1 MRTEGFT
8 NAEFGNSNVWFPN
21 SSTGC
26 AAATGCRP
34 CRPAASGR
42 RPRRPAA
49 SGCRPCRPKNPAA
62 SIYGGWVRVLSGGS
76 KWPSAPPTGSAAPQS
91 ARNLRIRRLRPLQF
105 MAADSRRLNPRQ
117 QVAVGTADRQQ
128 VAVGPA
134 DRSILSMKRAT
145 SCMAARAVWAYNGGT
160 GSGKGFRTRRQL
172 ERSPFFVWNL
182 IR

>member
-34 CRPAASGR
+34 CRP
-42 RPRRPAA
+42 
-49 SGCRPCRPKNPAA
+49 KNPAA
-62 SIYGGWVRVLSGGS
+62 LINGGWVRVLSGGS
-76 KWPSAPPTGSAAPQS
+76 KCVQAQ
-91 ARNLRIRRLRPLQF
+91 
-105 MAADSRRLNPRQ
+105 
-117 QVAVGTADRQQ
+117 
-128 VAVGPA
+128 PA
-134 DRSILSMKRAT
+134 RSILSMKRAT